1 MLNNSSTLF
10 EEIFSEE
17 LISNESFRSKVL
29 AGIIG
34 FLIIVVLL
42 LSFAFSKHFKD
53 VSQFSITIEITL
65 LILVIIFVRAIFV
78 SRAAKKWN
86 RFGVKAFILI
96 RYINAF
102 TEISIPSIVLIIYSF
117 YLPSIYPLFTPVTL
131 LYFLIIMLSAL
142 ELDFKLCLFSGSVA
156 ALQYVII
163 AWFLSNKSPEL
174 FDSVS
179 IFPIHIGAAALL
191 FISGHTAGLITVHI
205 KKGLLKYYKAQSER
219 NEIQKLFGQQISK
232 EIVDE
237 LVENHYEVHS
247 RTRFAVIMFIDIRNF
262 SIFAQN
268 KSPEEII
275 SYQNNVFSFM
285 IEIIN
290 KHKGIVNQILGDG
303 LMAIFGAPIEHQN
316 DCQSAVNA
324 SLEIYNELKRR
335 NEKGLIPNTVIRIG
349 INAGEVVTGNV
360 GTSERKQYSVTG
372 QPVIIAA
379 RLEQINKELNS
390 VILISDE
397 VYKRVKLEKEP
408 INHDDVTIKG
418 IPNPVWPV
426 VKDFLLKSSSLA
438 I

>member
-1 MLNNSSTLF
+1 MKNTNEKIF
-10 EEIFSEE
+10 EEIFTEE
-17 LISNESFRSKVL
+17 IISNESFRSKVL

-42 LSFAFSKHFKD
+42 LSIAFAKHFKD
-53 VSQFSITIEITL
+53 VSQYSITIEITL
-65 LILVIIFVRAIFV
+65 LILAVIFVRAIFV

-86 RFGVKAFILI
+86 KYGVKAFILI

-102 TEISIPSIVLIIYSF
+102 TEISIPSVVLIIYSF
-117 YLPSIYPLFTPVTL
+117 NLPSMYPLFTPVSL

-142 ELDFKLCLFSGSVA
+142 ELDFKLCLFSGTMA
-156 ALQYVII
+156 ALQYIII
-163 AWFLSNKSPEL
+163 ALYLTSKPSEV
-174 FDSVS
+174 FDSLS
-179 IFPIHIGAAALL
+179 IFPLHIGTAALL

-205 KKGLLKYYKAQSER
+205 KRGLLKYYKAQSER
-219 NEIQKLFGQQISK
+219 NEIQKLFGQQISR

-237 LVENHYEVHS
+237 LVENHYEVQS

-275 SYQNNVFSFM
+275 AYQNNVFSFM

-290 KHKGIVNQILGDG
+290 KHKGIVNQIMGDG
-303 LMAIFGAPIEHQN
+303 LMAIFGAPIEHKN

-324 SLEIYNELKRR
+324 SLEIYKELKRR
-335 NEKGLIPNTVIRIG
+335 NEKGLLPETVIRIG

-397 VYKRVKLEKEP
+397 VYKRVVLENEP
-408 INHDDVTIKG
+408 INHDDIAIKG
-418 IPNPVWPV
+418 VPNPITVYQIV
-426 VKDFLLKSSSLA
+426 
-438 I
+438 

>member
-1 MLNNSSTLF
+1 MKSTNEKIF
-10 EEIFSEE
+10 EEIFTEE
-17 LISNESFRSKVL
+17 IISNESFRSKVL

-42 LSFAFSKHFKD
+42 LSIAFAKHFKD
-53 VSQFSITIEITL
+53 VSQYSITIEITL
-65 LILVIIFVRAIFV
+65 LILAVIFVRAIFV

-86 RFGVKAFILI
+86 KYGVKAFILI

-102 TEISIPSIVLIIYSF
+102 TEISIPSVVLIIYSF
-117 YLPSIYPLFTPVTL
+117 NLPSMYPLFTPVSL

-142 ELDFKLCLFSGSVA
+142 ELDFKLCLFSGTMA
-156 ALQYVII
+156 ALQYIII
-163 AWFLSNKSPEL
+163 ALYLTSKPSEV
-174 FDSVS
+174 FDSLS
-179 IFPIHIGAAALL
+179 IFPLHIGTAALL

-205 KKGLLKYYKAQSER
+205 KRGLLKYYKAQSER
-219 NEIQKLFGQQISK
+219 NEIQKLFGQQISR

-237 LVENHYEVHS
+237 LVENHYEVQS

-275 SYQNNVFSFM
+275 AYQNNVFSFM

-290 KHKGIVNQILGDG
+290 KHKGIVNQIMGDG
-303 LMAIFGAPIEHQN
+303 LMAIFGAPIEHKN

-324 SLEIYNELKRR
+324 SLEIYKELKRR
-335 NEKGLIPNTVIRIG
+335 NEKGLLPETVIRIG

-397 VYKRVKLEKEP
+397 VYKRVVLENEP
-408 INHDDVTIKG
+408 INHDDIAIKG
-418 IPNPVWPV
+418 VPNPITVYQIV
-426 VKDFLLKSSSLA
+426 
-438 I
+438 

>member
-1 MLNNSSTLF
+1 MKNTNEKIF
-10 EEIFSEE
+10 EEIFTEE
-17 LISNESFRSKVL
+17 IISNESFRSKVL

-42 LSFAFSKHFKD
+42 LSIAFAKHFKD
-53 VSQFSITIEITL
+53 VSQYSITIEITL
-65 LILVIIFVRAIFV
+65 LILAVIFVRAIFV

-86 RFGVKAFILI
+86 KYGVKAFILI

-102 TEISIPSIVLIIYSF
+102 TEISIPSVVLIIYSF
-117 YLPSIYPLFTPVTL
+117 NLPSMYPLFTPVSL

-142 ELDFKLCLFSGSVA
+142 ELDFKLCLFSGTMA
-156 ALQYVII
+156 ALQYIII
-163 AWFLSNKSPEL
+163 ALYLTSKPSEV
-174 FDSVS
+174 FDSLS
-179 IFPIHIGAAALL
+179 IFPLHIGTAALL

-205 KKGLLKYYKAQSER
+205 KRGLLKYYKAQSER
-219 NEIQKLFGQQISK
+219 NEIQKLFGQQISR

-237 LVENHYEVHS
+237 LVENHYEVQS

-275 SYQNNVFSFM
+275 AYQNNVFSFM

-290 KHKGIVNQILGDG
+290 KHKGIVNQIMGDG
-303 LMAIFGAPIEHQN
+303 LMAIFGAPIEHKN

-324 SLEIYNELKRR
+324 SLEIYKELKRR
-335 NEKGLIPNTVIRIG
+335 NEKGLLPETIIRIG

-397 VYKRVKLEKEP
+397 VYKRVVLENEP
-408 INHDDVTIKG
+408 INHDDIAIKG
-418 IPNPVWPV
+418 VPNPITVYQIV
-426 VKDFLLKSSSLA
+426 
-438 I
+438 